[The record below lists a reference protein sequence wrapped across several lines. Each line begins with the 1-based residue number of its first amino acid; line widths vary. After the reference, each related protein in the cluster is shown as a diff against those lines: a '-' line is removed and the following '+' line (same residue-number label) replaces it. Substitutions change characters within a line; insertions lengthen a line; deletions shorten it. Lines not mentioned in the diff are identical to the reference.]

1 MAFDFGTLEPLIHR
15 ILSAPG
21 TDLATI
27 SAKRV
32 RRQLTELD
40 SSLTADFLKENKEE
54 VDGVIAMVFEKV
66 SGRDEESSGND
77 VVKEETSE
85 DERKSRSHKRKQ
97 EDEEPNLDEADYED
111 SPPPKKPK
119 KASKLGRELSDAE
132 LARKLDSEINSRP
145 LRAGGKGR
153 GSSNGSSKRGGKSRK
168 SAAMVGSDSDSE
180 DRSKRKM
187 RKQPSGGAAKGGFAK
202 EYTLSAPLSVIVD
215 AAKLSRPQVVKQ
227 LWVYIKGHELQ
238 NPSNKREI
246 LCDANLRAVFGVD
259 KINMFKMNQ
268 VLGDHLHEEVC
279 SN

>member
-66 SGRDEESSGND
+66 SGRYEESNGDD
-77 VVKEETSE
+77 VVKEETSQ
-85 DERKSRSHKRKQ
+85 DERKSRSHKRKR
-97 EDEEPNLDEADYED
+97 EGDEEPNPDQADYED
-111 SPPPKKPK
+111 SPSPKKPK
-119 KASKLGRELSDAE
+119 KATKMGRELSDAE

-168 SAAMVGSDSDSE
+168 SAVMVNSDSDSE
-180 DRSKRKM
+180 DGSKRKM
-187 RKQPSGGAAKGGFAK
+187 RKQSAGGVAKGGFAK
-202 EYTLSAPLSVIVD
+202 EYTL
-215 AAKLSRPQVVKQ
+215 RC
-227 LWVYIKGHELQ
+227 VYTR
-238 NPSNKREI
+238 N
-246 LCDANLRAVFGVD
+246 F
-259 KINMFKMNQ
+259 FK
-268 VLGDHLHEEVC
+268 
-279 SN
+279 S